1 MPAIS
6 DVSLWNTE
14 DGRKAADAEFVAR
27 RAMVG
32 KYRNYYDGVFPAQL
46 TDDKDNVVI
55 NLCKQVVDETAAFLA
70 PDMPNIELDEETGI
84 TSDIEDRLAEVWAM
98 SGGARLINQMAVGGG
113 VAGHVFV
120 RVVVDMDERVR
131 IVNLNAANIIRWWLS
146 SDYTVTMGY
155 ELRWRSGKTEYRT
168 DVIRDGGGWLIRDW
182 SRQHQ
187 ENSKSQNSPAWTG
200 GDEMRWDYPI
210 APIVDWQHLPKI
222 GEAYG
227 QNEIPHAELNLHVNK
242 IASDIKSILRYH
254 AYPTTVGTGF
264 SAGDVQETRIGGF
277 MTIPDPQAKVYNVEM
292 QSDLA
297 SSMEMFNTLRDAFF
311 NQARVVVVKGGLDTF
326 RGMTNLGIRAA
337 FMPMIAKTAQLRRN
351 YTDGIVA
358 LSRLVLML
366 YGNDADTV
374 MDLPIEVV
382 WGEALPMDARE
393 ELALIQQQMMLGVM
407 SKRTAATRLGLDYDK
422 ELSNMQSEAMLE
434 NAMINGIG
442 ENVG

>member
-32 KYRNYYDGVFPAQL
+32 KYRGYYDGVFPAQL
-46 TDDKDNVVI
+46 NDDKDNVVI
-55 NLCKQVVDETAAFLA
+55 NLCKQVVDETAAFIA
-70 PDMPNIELDEETGI
+70 PDMPNIELDEEAGV
-84 TSDIEDRLAEVWAM
+84 TSDDESALAEVWAM
-98 SGGARLINQMAVGGG
+98 SGGARLVNQMAVGGG

-120 RVVVDMDERVR
+120 RVVVGMGERVR

-168 DVIRDGGGWLIRDW
+168 DVIRDGNGWVIRDW
-182 SRQHQ
+182 SRKY
-187 ENSKSQNSPAWTG
+187 EERSSAQNSPAWTG

-366 YGNDADTV
+366 YGKDADVV
-374 MDLPIEVV
+374 MDLPIKVM
-382 WGEALPMDARE
+382 WGDALPSDEREKIELLERQQRNGWISARE
-393 ELALIQQQMMLGVM
+393 A
-407 SKRTAATRLGLDYDK
+407 STRMGNDYDK
-422 ELSNMQSEAMLE
+422 QVKWIKEEAILQNEIM
-434 NAMINGIG
+434 NGVGDNIG
-442 ENVG
+442 